1 MIFNGRKWYEDSE
14 VLGSFKGRERDNGKR
29 MCEMEWTSSF
39 KTAGGSTIETSS
51 HFTLVVEPFEMSE

>member
-1 MIFNGRKWYEDSE
+1 